1 MKMCGNCDYTDGLT
15 YTASNPQVKCSITGG
30 FYSPDEPCPILNP
43 QKQKENQAF
52 WIGYNAEKKTAICSR
67 CNRLDHVDPL
77 ATHCRYCGA
86 SIRRM
91 PKKQKKIINNWKPF
105 NSPKSYLISTIMCP
119 KCKKHSYIPAGNP
132 TPYTFC
138 PWCGEKVVEE
148 EIVYE

>member
-1 MKMCGNCDYTDGLT
+1 MRTCGSCDYTDGLDCT
-15 YTASNPQVKCSITGG
+15 TSPFRVRCSITGG
-30 FYSPDEPCPILNP
+30 FYSPDESCPVFNS

-52 WIGYNAEKKTAICSR
+52 WIGYNAENKTAICSK

-91 PKKQKKIINNWKPF
+91 PKKQKKIINNWKPIE
-105 NSPKSYLISTIMCP
+105 SPKSYLISTIMCP
-119 KCKKHSYIPAGNP
+119 KCKKYSYIPAEIS

-138 PWCGEKVVEE
+138 PRCGEKVVEE

>member
-1 MKMCGNCDYTDGLT
+1 MKTCGNCDYTLRCGD
-15 YTASNPQVKCSITGG
+15 NPPEVKCNITGE
-30 FYSPDEPCPILNP
+30 FYKSGEPCQIPNP
-43 QKQKENQAF
+43 QKQKKNQAF

-91 PKKQKKIINNWKPF
+91 PKKQKKIINNWKAF
-105 NSPKSYLISTIMCP
+105 DSPKSHLISTIMCP
-119 KCKKHSYIPAGNP
+119 KCKKYSYIPVETS

-138 PWCGEKVVEE
+138 PRCGEKVVEE
-148 EIVYE
+148 EVVYE